1 LEKVKCVEEEA
12 SLDAMDSREELKL
25 LEEICDKA
33 REKGRLDD
41 EEAERLREVFGE
53 RFIRAW
59 RLVEEGRIKRY
70 VFQPSGRIMWI
81 AVGKEREYL
90 LLPEAAYCSCD
101 DFYYRVV
108 DGEAALCYH
117 LIAQRLAE
125 ALGRFEEVYEGDEFY
140 DDLMAEWRSQAL
152 EG

>member
-1 LEKVKCVEEEA
+1 
-12 SLDAMDSREELKL
+12 MNGREELKL
-25 LEEICDKA
+25 LEDICDEAK
-33 REKGRLDD
+33 REGKLD
-41 EEAERLREVFGE
+41 EEAVEKLREAFGE
-53 RFIRAW
+53 RFDRAW

-70 VFQPSGRIMWI
+70 VFQPSERTMWI
-81 AVGKEREYL
+81 AVGKEKEYL

-125 ALGRFEEVYEGDEFY
+125 TLERFEEVYEGDEFY

>member
-1 LEKVKCVEEEA
+1 MKSLEALIHV
-12 SLDAMDSREELKL
+12 MDSRGELRL
-25 LEEICDKA
+25 LEEICERAKD
-33 REKGRLDD
+33 RGELD
-41 EEAERLREVFGE
+41 EEAVNRLRETFGE
-53 RFIRAW
+53 RFDRAW

-70 VFQPSGRIMWI
+70 IFQPSGRTIWI

-90 LLPEAAYCSCD
+90 LLPDAAYCSCD

-125 ALGRFEEVYEGDEFY
+125 ALGRFEEIYEGDEFY

>member
-1 LEKVKCVEEEA
+1 
-12 SLDAMDSREELKL
+12 MDSREELEL
-25 LEEICDKA
+25 LEEVCEDA
-33 REKGRLDD
+33 GRRGELSDG
-41 EEAERLREVFGE
+41 EVERLRGVFGD
-53 RFIRAW
+53 RFDRAW

-70 VFQPSGRIMWI
+70 VFQPSERRVWI

-90 LLPEAAYCSCD
+90 LLPRAAYCSCG
-101 DFYYRVV
+101 DFYFRVV

-140 DDLMAEWRSQAL
+140 DDLMAEWRAQAL